1 MSQSS
6 MSQAADTRTP
16 AWLLDCGAGVRVA
29 VALPSLLH
37 LIDDR
42 TLLHRVPQVPRHFG
56 QVLLWQQRV
65 FPVVDLTLQMGARAP
80 ATNDSAASGPALSG
94 YVCLLGWCDA
104 QQCSD
109 YGGVLVRELPRRIQI
124 ADQSFAT
131 PTQKLAAQWAGLA
144 LTYFDFHGHVVP
156 IIAPAAL
163 FEPAART
170 ERAASSAQAPQH
182 KDTRRV

>member
-1 MSQSS
+1 MEQSA
-6 MSQAADTRTP
+6 MTRAGEARTQ

-29 VALPSLLH
+29 IAVPSLLH
-37 LIDDR
+37 LIEDCS
-42 TLLHRVPQVPRHFG
+42 LLQRVPLVPRHLG

-65 FPVVDLTLQMGARAP
+65 FPVVDLTLQMDAGQPVTDQP
-80 ATNDSAASGPALSG
+80 AAHR

-124 ADQSFAT
+124 ADQSLAT
-131 PTQKLAAQWAGLA
+131 PTQKLAAHWAGIA
-144 LTYFDFHGHVVP
+144 LTYFDFHGHVIP

-163 FEPAART
+163 FEPAAST
-170 ERAASSAQAPQH
+170 ERAAASAPAQQH
-182 KDTRRV
+182 KDPRRA